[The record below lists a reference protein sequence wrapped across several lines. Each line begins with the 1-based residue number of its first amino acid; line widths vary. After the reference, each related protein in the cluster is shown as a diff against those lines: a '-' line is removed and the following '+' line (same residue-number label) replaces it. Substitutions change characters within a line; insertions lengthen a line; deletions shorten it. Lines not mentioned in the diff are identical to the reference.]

1 MSVAVDRGT
10 DQLGIPTRILVAGSD
25 LLAGA
30 LASALE
36 TYGFSTRHIAPRE
49 PEITRG
55 IEWRPNLVIVDAR
68 GLDVASGAALIGDM
82 RQVGSQICVIDTPD
96 HGDRPDAWIKAGTS
110 ALVDG
115 REPFE
120 KLFRTINRLLRRG
133 PVPATGRQG
142 PRPPLALTG
151 AARRSQDPALW
162 PFSSLTEREQVVL
175 AELMEGHCAEEIATE
190 GFVSISTVR
199 SQIKAILNKL
209 GVNSQLAAVA
219 LTRRAGWSPDDT
231 ARSTPKASGARRAR
245 NS

>member
-1 MSVAVDRGT
+1 MSLVVDSGP
-10 DQLGIPTRILVAGSD
+10 DQMGIPTRILVAGSD

-36 TYGFSTRHIAPRE
+36 TYGFSTRHIVPRE

-55 IEWRPNLVIVDAR
+55 VEWQPNLVIVDAR
-68 GLDVASGAALIGDM
+68 GLDVASGSALIGHM
-82 RQVGSQICVIDTPD
+82 RRVGSQICVIDTPD
-96 HGDRPDAWIKAGTS
+96 RGDRPDAWIKAGTS
-110 ALVDG
+110 ALVDE
-115 REPFE
+115 REPFD

-133 PVPATGRQG
+133 PVSATQPGG

-151 AARRSQDPALW
+151 SARRPRDPVLW
-162 PFSSLTEREQVVL
+162 PFASLTEREQVVL
-175 AELMEGHCAEEIATE
+175 AELMEGHCAEEIATA

-219 LTRRAGWSPDDT
+219 LARRAGWSPVDAT
-231 ARSTPKASGARRAR
+231 RSTSRSPGARRAR
-245 NS
+245 NY